1 MADYATTW
9 HGNTPLL
16 IQDCPKL
23 YEFILTLKLKRL
35 ALLNGEPLSLWL
47 LHAVLGTSLLTVFN
61 TGAVKCTT
69 DGVVTHTAGLLHDR
83 HGSGLRSVPAGCGL
97 RHRCRKSLRNRW
109 SNAHGKL
116 YAVRSLV
123 FRGSGIYA
131 GAYATFLRAGFQR
144 WNVALAAFTERGL
157 RTSWLIVAIKKLPV
171 LLRTSFVNM

>member
-123 FRGSGIYA
+123 FGVVVYTRVHTPRFCGQASSA
-131 GAYATFLRAGFQR
+131 GTLL
-144 WNVALAAFTERGL
+144 LAAFTERGL
-157 RTSWLIVAIKKLPV
+157 RTSWLIVAIKKLTV
-171 LLRTSFVNM
+171 LLRTNFVNM

>member
-1 MADYATTW
+1 M
-9 HGNTPLL
+9 L

-69 DGVVTHTAGLLHDR
+69 DGVVTHTWQVFYTTATDQDYGVFLQVVAFATDV
-83 HGSGLRSVPAGCGL
+83 GSHFETVGQTHTANFTQCGV
-97 RHRCRKSLRNRW
+97 W
-109 SNAHGKL
+109 F
-116 YAVRSLV
+116 
-123 FRGSGIYA
+123 FRGSGVYA

-144 WNVALAAFTERGL
+144 WNVAFSSLHRAWFANQL
-157 RTSWLIVAIKKLPV
+157 
-171 LLRTSFVNM
+171 VNCCH

>member
-69 DGVVTHTAGLLHDR
+69 DGVVTHG
-83 HGSGLRSVPAGCGL
+83 RSFTRPPRIRITGVPAGCGL

-123 FRGSGIYA
+123 FGVVVYTRVHTPRFCGQASSA
-131 GAYATFLRAGFQR
+131 GTLL
-144 WNVALAAFTERGL
+144 LAAFTERGL
-157 RTSWLIVAIKKLPV
+157 RTSWLIVAIKKLTV

>member
-144 WNVALAAFTERGL
+144 WNVAFSSLHRAWFANQL
-157 RTSWLIVAIKKLPV
+157 
-171 LLRTSFVNM
+171 VNCCH